1 MRDSWGSKVQPKEV
15 REASDES
22 IAGVTGC
29 KQYIPRRVAAVLL
42 QAETAGDELSEPN
55 QSTSLD
61 LQRVDP
67 FVVNKTYESIPR
79 GRRAGSEGHWKMCED
94 EFQSLHIVTFPERV
108 ALSNYRLSLVQMP
121 LSDRN
126 I

>member
-1 MRDSWGSKVQPKEV
+1 M
-15 REASDES
+15 
-22 IAGVTGC
+22 
-29 KQYIPRRVAAVLL
+29 LL

-94 EFQSLHIVTFPERV
+94 GLLRYRGRAYVPLEKSIRSEVLAINHDDAVAGHFGFRRTFELVSRKYFWQGLRADV
-108 ALSNYRLSLVQMP
+108 KNYV
-121 LSDRN
+121 N
-126 I
+126 TCAEC